1 MACDVRESSSYRQA
15 GLWPLLPGPVQSLL
29 LQACLGPVGGIE
41 GAWRKWC
48 QQVREPRKLIQGD
61 RWGIKAVLPLLHH
74 SLGKG
79 QVVLDK
85 ETQTLLRTAFF
96 REQLRLATIRRLCR
110 HLLRS
115 LRGQGID
122 AVLTGDLAIAETAYD
137 SPVLRHCGDIRLLL
151 AKDEIEGAVGHVC
164 QENWRL
170 VARTGQTNGNY
181 TLLDEESGLRLQ
193 MLSRPGL
200 MGKGSDRAEGI
211 LARSSQVVV
220 DKEAIRL
227 PCWAD
232 LLIEAMEYALIHGS
246 WQRIDWV
253 CDASMLLKHP
263 SEQDWSTFVE
273 IVQRN
278 SLSWPVLAVLNYLM
292 DSLGCCV
299 RADVLGDLSRIASEN
314 TKACQHVAK
323 LCARSAVRS
332 GLSEAFGRAPSFC
345 QRSWVLI
352 QAIRCPLRA
361 IMRSLRDI

>member
-1 MACDVRESSSYRQA
+1 MAHDVTESSPSWQA
-15 GLWPLLPGPVQSLL
+15 KMWPLLPSPTQTLL

-48 QQVREPRKLIQGD
+48 KQVREPRKLIQGD

-110 HLLRS
+110 QLLQS
-115 LRGQGID
+115 LRAQTID

-137 SPVLRHCGDIRLLL
+137 SPVLRHCGNIRLLL
-151 AKDEIEGAVGHVC
+151 AKDEIERAVRHVR

-170 VARTGQTNGNY
+170 VARTGQANGNY
-181 TLLDEESGLRLQ
+181 TLLDEQSGLELQ
-193 MLSRPGL
+193 MLSRLSL
-200 MGKGSDRAEGI
+200 MHKGSDRAQGI
-211 LARSSQVVV
+211 LSRSRKVLVNHQ
-220 DKEAIRL
+220 AIRL

-246 WQRIDWV
+246 WRRIDWV
-253 CDASMLLKHP
+253 CDAAVLLKHP

-273 IVQRN
+273 IVRRN
-278 SLSWPVLAVLNYLM
+278 CLSWPILAVLNYLR
-292 DSLGCCV
+292 DSFGCCV
-299 RADVLGDLSRIASEN
+299 PHAVFDDLSSLSSEDQK
-314 TKACQHVAK
+314 TCSQVAK
-323 LCARSAVRS
+323 FSARSAIRYS
-332 GLSEAFGRAPSFC
+332 LTEAFYRAPDLP
-345 QRSWVLI
+345 QRICVLI
-352 QAIRCPLRA
+352 EIIR
-361 IMRSLRDI
+361 RSLRIIRKTLRDI